1 MIRIQRSALVAVAV
15 PLYEA
20 LTSLFQHPTVRRC
33 SPDEVLFHESLFEAS
48 HFSDWR

>member
-20 LTSLFQHPTVRRC
+20 LESLSQHLTVRRC
-33 SPDEVLFHESLFEAS
+33 SPDELLFPESLFGAS
-48 HFSDWR
+48 NFTGWR